1 MRVHLAEDPGGRAL
15 RRASRIALILPLTLY
30 AAMHLP
36 FINEGALLAAFACLS
51 QTLFADFGGSLKR
64 RFISYLATT
73 AAGVPLIIVGTLA
86 SPYLVAS
93 VLAAFVVAMI
103 VGLLGVLR
111 GVVASAQTV
120 LLLSLVLALT
130 AVRPGTMWPSVAAWV
145 FGGLV
150 AAIASVTVWPVRTV
164 RPIRNG
170 IAAIFDEIADACD
183 ARWITQDADAL
194 AAARDAATAALA
206 DLHAKYDGNLMRPS
220 GATDAD
226 EALSELVDEAGRL
239 RYLQRWQDVSGGPD
253 EHLHR
258 IMASECRQVTASLR
272 ACAARLRGSRSP
284 LSSQAL
290 LDLRIKN
297 LDDVSQWFADHQ
309 ETANTTHLREQLDDA
324 FPLRITTVVTSHITD
339 ASIRIE
345 RHPGDQL
352 AVLPGDQETGALLSR
367 WNRLRPHLSWDSPW
381 FRNAAR
387 TAVALAIS
395 VAVAKSVSLEHPFW
409 IVLGTLSAL
418 RFDAMGTG
426 RQAWQAL
433 VGTTVG
439 VAISAVV
446 LTIVGQ
452 DPLVWWALLPI
463 AVFIAG
469 YTPGT
474 MSFAVG
480 QAAFSFVVI
489 VLFSIIAPSG
499 LDLAEARWFDVALG
513 LLISLLVS
521 LLMWPRGVVET
532 LFKRMSE
539 AMTAATDF
547 YVATTD
553 WMAGGAIDDRLL
565 QEFRKGS
572 RQAIDRAREAVDL
585 SIAQR
590 PPQVMALQ
598 RWTALSN
605 TIRHVDF
612 AARLAPQG
620 RESVLRRGGNDVVP
634 GPLVGPLLACS
645 NDLRDRLTQAM
656 AQWNTSSTTPY
667 STDLP
672 TFTQADSV
680 QALRA
685 AVDAY
690 LTTPSDWAGAGPDP
704 RPAIIT
710 WLADWA
716 ALFDQSA
723 QIIAKQS

>member
-1 MRVHLAEDPGGRAL
+1 M
-15 RRASRIALILPLTLY
+15 
-30 AAMHLP
+30 
-36 FINEGALLAAFACLS
+36 AAFACLA

-64 RFISYLATT
+64 RFVSYLAAT
-73 AAGVPLIIVGTLA
+73 AVGVPLIIIGTLA
-86 SPYLVAS
+86 SPYVAAS
-93 VLAAFVVAMI
+93 VIAAFVVAMI
-103 VGLLGVLR
+103 LGLLAVLR
-111 GVVASAQTV
+111 GVVAAAQTV
-120 LLLSLVLALT
+120 LLLSLILALT
-130 AVRPGTMWPSVAAWV
+130 AVRPGTMWPSVGAWI
-145 FGGLV
+145 FGGVV
-150 AAIASVTVWPVRTV
+150 AAVASVALWPSHSV
-164 RPIRNG
+164 RPMRNG
-170 IAAIFDEIADACD
+170 IAAIFSDIADACD
-183 ARWITQDADAL
+183 ARWITDDPDAL
-194 AAARDAATAALA
+194 ADARTRATKALA
-206 DLHAKYDGNLMRPS
+206 ELHAKYDGNLLRPS
-220 GATDAD
+220 GATDSD

-239 RYLQRWQDVSGGPD
+239 RYLQRWEEVSGAPD
-253 EHLHR
+253 DRLGR
-258 IMASECRQVTASLR
+258 IMASECREVTASLR
-272 ACAARLRGSRSP
+272 ACADRLRGSHEP

-297 LDDVSQWFADHQ
+297 LDDVSQWFADHR
-309 ETANTTHLREQLDDA
+309 EAADTTHLREQLDDA
-324 FPLRITTVVTSHITD
+324 FPLRITTVVTSHVTD
-339 ASIRIE
+339 ATIRVE
-345 RHPGDQL
+345 PHAHDEL
-352 AVLPGDQETGALLSR
+352 AVLPGDPEPGPLARMSR
-367 WNRLRPHLSWDSPW
+367 WRRVQPHLSWDSPW

-446 LTIVGQ
+446 LMVVGQ
-452 DPLVWWALLPI
+452 DQLVWWALLPVS
-463 AVFIAG
+463 VFIAG

-499 LDLAEARWFDVALG
+499 LDLAEARWFDVVLG

-539 AMTAATDF
+539 AMTAATDL
-547 YVATTD
+547 YVATMD
-553 WMAGGAIDDRLL
+553 WMADGAIDDRLL
-565 QEFRKGS
+565 QGFRQRS
-572 RQAIDRAREAVDL
+572 RQAIDRAREALDL

-590 PPQVMALQ
+590 PPQMIALQ

-612 AARLAPQG
+612 AARMAPTARDG
-620 RESVLRRGGNDVVP
+620 VRRRGGQDVVP
-634 GPLVGPLLACS
+634 PPLVGPLLACS
-645 NDLRDRLTQAM
+645 SDLRTRLTQALENWPTEGP
-656 AQWNTSSTTPY
+656 QEFSTQ
-667 STDLP
+667 LL

-680 QALRA
+680 LALRA
-685 AVDAY
+685 AIDEY
-690 LTTPSDWAGAGPDP
+690 LRAPSDWAGTGPDP
-704 RPAIIT
+704 RPAIVT

-723 QIIAKQS
+723 QILANQD